1 MSKYLPGDTVRV
13 INWDEIKSIGVPY
26 LQAYR
31 LPSGIYFAPQMKT
44 YCGREFIIDR
54 VTVNHLDCSRYTLEG
69 IDNWVF
75 SDEML
80 CEIESLHGPAI
91 AFESLF

>member
-13 INWDEIKSIGVPY
+13 ISWDEIKSIGIPY

-31 LPSGIYFAPQMKT
+31 LPSGIYFNPKMQA
-44 YCGREFIIDR
+44 YCGREFIIDDI
-54 VTVNHLDCSRYTLEG
+54 TDDHPDFSRYTLEG
-69 IDNWVF
+69 VDNWVF

-80 CEIESLHGPAI
+80 CGVEPLREPAI